1 MTLSGNTLALDE
13 EARISARR
21 IFSLIANELQ
31 QVEIEFER
39 QARSNVQVIAYLG
52 DYLRKSGGKRVRPA
66 LTILAN
72 YAVGGEGGRY
82 NSIRM
87 ATVMEFL
94 HTATLVHDDII
105 DKADT
110 RRNRPTVNALYGNET
125 AVLMGDWLYMSAF
138 ETSLAERSLPILDIL
153 TSVTRKM
160 TEGEILQL
168 TLLGRA
174 DVSEAQYLDVLQRK
188 TAYLFSA
195 SCEIGGILGG
205 ASETEQRALREYGLN
220 LGTAFQ
226 LIDDLLDFTST
237 EAVLGK
243 ASGAD
248 LLGGKVTLPLIYL
261 RDSNPSVLEMVQRVL
276 RDGSYETV
284 SQQEL
289 FEALRS
295 RDGRGSA
302 DGRGV
307 DGRGVDGLSSTDDL
321 GSTNGLN
328 STNSVSSTE
337 GFSRDGTNSLSST
350 NALERARALADEYAE
365 NARAALDSLPDS
377 EYCDSLRELPSY
389 ILNRDR

>member
-1 MTLSGNTLALDE
+1 MSLSSHTLTLDE

-21 IFSLIANELQ
+21 IFRLIGNELQ

-39 QARSNVQVIAYLG
+39 QARSNVQVIAYLA

-72 YAVGGEGGRY
+72 YAVGGEGNRY

-160 TEGEILQL
+160 TEGELLQL
-168 TLLGRA
+168 TLLGHA
-174 DVSEAQYLDVLQRK
+174 DVSEAQYLDVLKRK

-205 ASETEQRALREYGLN
+205 ATETQQTALREYGLN

-237 EAVLGK
+237 EAALGK
-243 ASGAD
+243 AAGAD

-261 RDSNPSVLEMVQRVL
+261 RESDPTTLKLIQQVLSER
-276 RDGSYETV
+276 SYQSV
-284 SQQEL
+284 SQQHL
-289 FEALRS
+289 LDAL
-295 RDGRGSA
+295 A
-302 DGRGV
+302 Q
-307 DGRGVDGLSSTDDL
+307 
-321 GSTNGLN
+321 
-328 STNSVSSTE
+328 
-337 GFSRDGTNSLSST
+337 T
-350 NALERARALADEYAE
+350 NALERARAVADEYAE
-365 NARAALDSLPDS
+365 NARAALECLPDS
-377 EYCDSLRELPSY
+377 EYCDSLRSLPTY
-389 ILNRDR
+389 VLNRDR